1 MVLWII
7 TVADAYEAMTATSK
21 YKRVFSNE
29 KVLVELKRCAGTQ
42 FKPENMGVFERNCWR
57 IE

>member
-29 KVLVELKRCAGTQ
+29 KVLVELNDVQEHSLNQKIWEYLKGTV
-42 FKPENMGVFERNCWR
+42 GG
-57 IE
+57 